1 MYDRFP
7 FRRYWQAPYFWA
19 GIKAYDLVAGSQ
31 LLKSSYFIGK
41 KKALELFPMLRTNSL
56 VGAIVYFDGM
66 HNDARMNVAIAITA
80 ARLGG
85 TVANHAAVTKLLK
98 NEDGKVI
105 GAMVRDEMT
114 GEEIRVD
121 AKCVVNATGPFS
133 DSIRVMDDPKN
144 ASIVRPSMGVHI
156 TLPDYYR

>member
-1 MYDRFP
+1 MKDHV

-31 LLKSSYFIGK
+31 LLKPSYFIGK
-41 KKALELFPMLRTNSL
+41 TKALEHFPMLRTNSL

-66 HNDARMNVAIAITA
+66 HNDARMNVAIAVTA

-85 TVANHAAVTKLLK
+85 TVANHAAVTKLIK
-98 NEDGKVI
+98 NEEGIVV
-105 GAMVRDEMT
+105 GATMKDQMT
-114 GEEIRVD
+114 GEVIIVRS
-121 AKCVVNATGPFS
+121 KCVVNATGPFS